1 MPSDDGHKQTD
12 KELKELEKR
21 LTKEYQTAAKEV
33 EEKFNGYMKDFAR
46 KDENMRKLV
55 DSGKMSEQD
64 YLNWRRNQL
73 LVGERWKDMYDTLAK
88 DLANVDQI
96 AAGMINE
103 TLPSVYALNMN
114 YGTYEVEKGCRID
127 TGFNLYS
134 RETVE
139 NMMKNEP
146 NIIPHLTER
155 QKARIAKDELW
166 NRQKLVSA
174 VTQGVLQGE
183 SISKV
188 ANRLQSVAN
197 MDRNAAIRN
206 ARTYTTAAQNKG
218 RMDSYERMD
227 KLGIQV
233 GKKWIATLDD
243 RTRVEHRH
251 LDGMVVPYKDMFEV
265 DGYEIMFPGDPS
277 AEPEMIYNCRCTL
290 VSDIP
295 GIQYNDERYDEK
307 LGDMTYE
314 EWKHA
319 KDKPQKEEENKP
331 TSNIIFSDNV
341 KDETKDLILK
351 LEEQYNTRLGEV
363 SLGANKGA
371 GDVDIA
377 GYTMRLSSEK
387 PDIILHEFAHTLAN
401 SSADK
406 YGLTNDKEFWKEIDK
421 VKKEYRKDVQQDT
434 GRWISSYEH
443 SRNDKDEFLAEAF
456 TMAKMKEMGLEIP
469 DKYGN
474 DFTYADRV
482 LEITD
487 KYFGKEVGSEESQEE
502 VKPEKSERQ
511 VVQGEDISLTWERRK
526 DEFDFEIEDIINA
539 QGFDGLPKI
548 VSGEEFDKVVKE
560 SNFIAQRTYSAVDSE
575 TLSAYQ
581 DSLYN
586 GKWYVDC
593 SVGGSAHGKGMYSAA
608 SYDGELNDEIKQEM
622 KDYIGQ
628 NESYTSEDAQYIIE
642 IFTVDPSARFLEIPK
657 GMDDEDYVY
666 GLFSNNVFLQK
677 STEIGLGEPAKK
689 IIEISHEKSANY
701 NAYLKGEISSDKIW
715 SLNDEL
721 NNKMN
726 DIMSEYKEL
735 KDIRTEAVQL
745 GNQIKDIGSLTALMG
760 YDGLHTHYGTCGNDT
775 IILNRTKLIFKG
787 EK

>member
-12 KELKELEKR
+12 KELKDLEKR
-21 LTKEYQTAAKEV
+21 LTREYQNATKDLEK
-33 EEKFNGYMKDFAR
+33 KFNGYMKDFAR
-46 KDENMRKLV
+46 KDEQMKKLV

-183 SISKV
+183 SIPKV

-319 KDKPQKEEENKP
+319 KDRQPKEEVKEEPKQEISWVDRIKEIQSKENLTEEDVKEAGKIVADKVHSEYLDDLRKEKEEHEKEVKIAKEAYDRALANVSEIRNSQEFNEAAKIRSGLLKVEDSYYFNNVEDAVAYYNDKHEELVELQAIRSARFEEWYRLMGE
-331 TSNIIFSDNV
+331 SNTLDYDKSAELLV
-341 KDETKDLILK
+341 GILSQVR
-351 LEEQYNTRLGEV
+351 EMGIP
-363 SLGANKGA
+363 A
-371 GDVDIA
+371 DVDIIKHLSNSKSA
-377 GYTMRLSSEK
+377 MRK
-387 PDIILHEFAHTLAN
+387 NVQWAYG
-401 SSADK
+401 K
-406 YGLTNDKEFWKEIDK
+406 YPTSWIRKSVERGEMS
-421 VKKEYRKDVQQDT
+421 VKKASRGYYSDWRRLIVISGDGNAASNRTAVHELGHRFEKTVPGLLKKEQEFYDRRTEGEKLVWLGSGYGKDEKTRKDDFIDEYM
-434 GRWISSYEH
+434 G
-443 SRNDKDEFLAEAF
+443 KD
-456 TMAKMKEMGLEIP
+456 
-469 DKYGN
+469 
-474 DFTYADRV
+474 
-482 LEITD
+482 
-487 KYFGKEVGSEESQEE
+487 
-502 VKPEKSERQ
+502 
-511 VVQGEDISLTWERRK
+511 
-526 DEFDFEIEDIINA
+526 
-539 QGFDGLPKI
+539 
-548 VSGEEFDKVVKE
+548 
-560 SNFIAQRTYSAVDSE
+560 
-575 TLSAYQ
+575 
-581 DSLYN
+581 YN
-586 GKWYVDC
+586 GTAY
-593 SVGGSAHGKGMYSAA
+593 
-608 SYDGELNDEIKQEM
+608 ELVSMGFQHA
-622 KDYIGQ
+622 
-628 NESYTSEDAQYIIE
+628 YT
-642 IFTVDPSARFLEIPK
+642 DPVKLSQ
-657 GMDDEDYVY
+657 DEDMEQWVY
-666 GLFSNNVFLQK
+666 GLLATV
-677 STEIGLGEPAKK
+677 GE
-689 IIEISHEKSANY
+689 
-701 NAYLKGEISSDKIW
+701 
-715 SLNDEL
+715 
-721 NNKMN
+721 
-726 DIMSEYKEL
+726 
-735 KDIRTEAVQL
+735 
-745 GNQIKDIGSLTALMG
+745 
-760 YDGLHTHYGTCGNDT
+760 
-775 IILNRTKLIFKG
+775 
-787 EK
+787 

>member
-46 KDENMRKLV
+46 KDESMRKLV
-55 DSGKMSEQD
+55 DSGKMSEED

-319 KDKPQKEEENKP
+319 KDRKPKEEVKEEPKQEISWVDRIKEIQNKEHL
-331 TSNIIFSDNV
+331 TEEDV
-341 KDETKDLILK
+341 KE
-351 LEEQYNTRLGEV
+351 
-363 SLGANKGA
+363 A
-371 GDVDIA
+371 GKIV
-377 GYTMRLSSEK
+377 
-387 PDIILHEFAHTLAN
+387 
-401 SSADK
+401 ADK
-406 YGLTNDKEFWKEIDK
+406 VHSDYLDEFKR
-421 VKKEYRKDVQQDT
+421 KKEERENEIKIAKDDYDRAIQRVMEIQNSPEYQEAKKITNGDMSIGDSYYFYNIEDAVEYYHEKQDEYKEWTSIREDRFDYWFGLVSNRPVMDYEQSAELLVGILSQVREMGIPADVNIVKHLSNSKSAMRKNVEWAYNKYPSS
-434 GRWISSYEH
+434 WIRKSVEKGEMSIRKA
-443 SRNDKDEFLAEAF
+443 SRGYYSDWRNLIVISGNGGDGSNRTAVHELGHRFERSVPGLLKKEQEFYDRRTEGEKLVWLGSGYDKDEM
-456 TMAKMKEMGLEIP
+456 T
-469 DKYGN
+469 
-474 DFTYADRV
+474 
-482 LEITD
+482 
-487 KYFGKEVGSEESQEE
+487 
-502 VKPEKSERQ
+502 
-511 VVQGEDISLTWERRK
+511 RK
-526 DEFDFEIEDIINA
+526 DDFI
-539 QGFDGLPKI
+539 
-548 VSGEEFDKVVKE
+548 
-560 SNFIAQRTYSAVDSE
+560 
-575 TLSAYQ
+575 
-581 DSLYN
+581 
-586 GKWYVDC
+586 
-593 SVGGSAHGKGMYSAA
+593 
-608 SYDGELNDEIKQEM
+608 DEYM
-622 KDYIGQ
+622 GKDYGGRAYELVSMGFQ
-628 NESYTSEDAQYIIE
+628 HAYTNPAKLSED
-642 IFTVDPSARFLEIPK
+642 
-657 GMDDEDYVY
+657 EDMEQWVY
-666 GLFSNNVFLQK
+666 GLLATV
-677 STEIGLGEPAKK
+677 GE
-689 IIEISHEKSANY
+689 
-701 NAYLKGEISSDKIW
+701 
-715 SLNDEL
+715 
-721 NNKMN
+721 
-726 DIMSEYKEL
+726 
-735 KDIRTEAVQL
+735 
-745 GNQIKDIGSLTALMG
+745 
-760 YDGLHTHYGTCGNDT
+760 
-775 IILNRTKLIFKG
+775 
-787 EK
+787 

>member
-12 KELKELEKR
+12 KELKDLEKR
-21 LTKEYQTAAKEV
+21 LTKEYQNAAKEV

-155 QKARIAKDELW
+155 QKERIAKDELW

-183 SISKV
+183 SIPKV

-290 VSDIP
+290 VSEIP

-319 KDKPQKEEENKP
+319 KDRTPVEDVKEEPKQEVSWIDRIKEIQSKENLTEEDVKEAGKIIADKVHSEYLDDLRKEKDELKKEEELAKERYLRA
-331 TSNIIFSDNV
+331 
-341 KDETKDLILK
+341 KEK
-351 LEEQYNTRLGEV
+351 TR
-363 SLGANKGA
+363 
-371 GDVDIA
+371 
-377 GYTMRLSSEK
+377 
-387 PDIILHEFAHTLAN
+387 
-401 SSADK
+401 
-406 YGLTNDKEFWKEIDK
+406 
-421 VKKEYRKDVQQDT
+421 
-434 GRWISSYEH
+434 
-443 SRNDKDEFLAEAF
+443 
-456 TMAKMKEMGLEIP
+456 
-469 DKYGN
+469 
-474 DFTYADRV
+474 
-482 LEITD
+482 
-487 KYFGKEVGSEESQEE
+487 
-502 VKPEKSERQ
+502 
-511 VVQGEDISLTWERRK
+511 
-526 DEFDFEIEDIINA
+526 
-539 QGFDGLPKI
+539 
-548 VSGEEFDKVVKE
+548 
-560 SNFIAQRTYSAVDSE
+560 
-575 TLSAYQ
+575 
-581 DSLYN
+581 
-586 GKWYVDC
+586 
-593 SVGGSAHGKGMYSAA
+593 
-608 SYDGELNDEIKQEM
+608 ELNDERYKEAADIKSGWIKAENSFYFDSKESAEEYFKEIHEQLVEWQAIRSERFDEWQRLAEKVENTNPEKTADLLFGVLSQVREM
-622 KDYIGQ
+622 GSGGIDVAGHLGNSRSPMRKIVEKAYSKYPTSWIRKSVEEGELSIKKSKRGYYSDFERVIAISGDGGNKSFRTGIHELGHRFEHTIPGILSKEKEFYDRRTEGEKLVWLGSGYGKDEKTRKDDFIDEYMGKDYGGR
-628 NESYTSEDAQYIIE
+628 SYELVSMGFQHAYT
-642 IFTVDPSARFLEIPK
+642 DPVKLSQ
-657 GMDDEDYVY
+657 DEDMEQWIY
-666 GLFSNNVFLQK
+666 GLL
-677 STEIGLGEPAKK
+677 
-689 IIEISHEKSANY
+689 
-701 NAYLKGEISSDKIW
+701 
-715 SLNDEL
+715 
-721 NNKMN
+721 
-726 DIMSEYKEL
+726 
-735 KDIRTEAVQL
+735 AV
-745 GNQIKDIGSLTALMG
+745 GD
-760 YDGLHTHYGTCGNDT
+760 
-775 IILNRTKLIFKG
+775 
-787 EK
+787 